1 MCAQP
6 VYHYTA
12 FGLHIASAWKLPE
25 LPAADPQTHAAC
37 TGDGPGRSTVT
48 IRRDDRPPA
57 AVSDAGPH
65 LQVTIGSDTIR
76 LTWSTV
82 GTFWVRGTST
92 ITVAPYDGVLAS
104 TVRLPLLGVVLGVL
118 LHRRGIFTLH
128 ASAVAIDGVGV
139 AFVGGKGA
147 GKSTLAAALQ
157 HRGHPLLTDDI
168 LALDTDAMKVAPA
181 YPQLKLRSDAVDAI
195 GLPDRLVEPLD
206 PTLEKV
212 AVRRRTQFDCAS
224 RRLGAVFALDT
235 GPAVACRRETG
246 RDAFLS
252 LFSQVYALRFLG
264 TEGATPDDFRHCD
277 AVARSVPVFRLCRP
291 RDLGR
296 LSAAADC
303 IEETVRRL
311 AGTAPE
317 HTAS

>member
-1 MCAQP
+1 VRRFLFFLSDDLP
-6 VYHYTA
+6 VNHCYRA
-12 FGLHIASAWKLPE
+12 FGLRIGCEWELPE
-25 LPAADPQTHAAC
+25 LVQTRTDAPV
-37 TGDGPGRSTVT
+37 DVT
-48 IRRDDRPPA
+48 IRRGTNPLNLSPGESRLW
-57 AVSDAGPH
+57 VS
-65 LQVTIGSDTIR
+65 VNDTTVS
-76 LTWSTV
+76 LTWPAV
-82 GTFWVRGTST
+82 GTFEIRGRSE
-92 ITVAPYDGVLAS
+92 IVVSPYDGIPEA

-118 LHRRGIFTLH
+118 LHQRGIFTLH

-168 LALDTDAMKVAPA
+168 LALDADAMRVAPA
-181 YPQLKLRSDAVDAI
+181 YPQIKLRSDAVDAV

-206 PTLEKV
+206 PALEKV
-212 AVRRRTQFDCAS
+212 AVRRRTQFDCTS

-277 AVARSVPVFRLCRP
+277 AVARSVPVFRLYRP

-296 LSAAADC
+296 LSVAADC